1 MLYLLI
7 LLNRESEKRNFGP
20 IYSWNFPSFIGLISL
35 FVHFWFISVILEYLQ
50 FVLRLVDVLPTFTC
64 VKLRNLLIFYHK
76 AVLDSQTSKHF
87 EDHPLS
93 NV

>member
-1 MLYLLI
+1 
-7 LLNRESEKRNFGP
+7 
-20 IYSWNFPSFIGLISL
+20 
-35 FVHFWFISVILEYLQ
+35 
-50 FVLRLVDVLPTFTC
+50 LRLVDVLPTFTC